1 MQWIAVEVEWIQQ
14 TVLADLSKYKTL
26 TSAWLSMSDFAKI
39 PGVDANS
46 CLLHDRLG
54 TIFQRDESSSI

>member
-26 TSAWLSMSDFAKI
+26 TSAWLSIETYRSCQISQKI

-46 CLLHDRLG
+46 CLL
-54 TIFQRDESSSI
+54 RDESSSI